1 MGLSYH
7 KYKAMP
13 EYLLSINAG
22 EPPEEWQVTC
32 MLFAPN
38 APEQNPVED
47 IWLFAAIYP
56 QLLLSLFNSLI
67 WLSLFC

>member
-1 MGLSYH
+1 MGLDYH

-38 APEQNPVED
+38 APESCRRYLALCQ
-47 IWLFAAIYP
+47 AIYP
-56 QLLLSLFNSLI
+56 QLLLSV
-67 WLSLFC
+67 

>member
-1 MGLSYH
+1 
-7 KYKAMP
+7 MP

-22 EPPEEWQVTC
+22 EPPEEWQVTS

-47 IWLFAAIYP
+47 ICILG
-56 QLLLSLFNSLI
+56 
-67 WLSLFC
+67 C

>member
-1 MGLSYH
+1 
-7 KYKAMP
+7 MP

-47 IWLFAAIYP
+47 IWLFAIPY
-56 QLLLSLFNSLI
+56 SLGDVIDWDFVS
-67 WLSLFC
+67 STR